1 MIELPIIIVGAGI
14 GGLSLAQ
21 GLSKHNIPFRVYE
34 ADESLTS
41 RPQGYRVRISD
52 EGVDSLRQNLSA
64 KHFQDV
70 ESSCS
75 AITARSNVPVA
86 RLFTEDASAAAPI
99 FKPGGEAPF
108 PLQSD
113 SNILSA
119 DRTVLRTLLLRGIE
133 KYVTFGRRFKSF
145 TETADAVLVRF
156 ENEREVNASILVGAD
171 GTWSRVR
178 RQWLPKRTLLD
189 TEARLIFGKS
199 NLGGDLTR
207 QFSKEAS
214 RGLTL
219 LQSPSIKC
227 LLEPMHFRRHLNG
240 LPEDY
245 VYWVLFLRS
254 DTENVPGDTLS
265 RNATGIKTLT
275 QELTSNWHPSLRCLF
290 ENPHVSQLSVLQ
302 VLSANPHTLDWTQ
315 QSGAGRITLIGDAAH
330 AMSPTAALGATTA
343 LQDTATL
350 LTSIRALGAVPK
362 ALREYEHQMG
372 IYASEALKKT
382 LIGGKAM
389 FGMRAFEDL
398 PRV

>member
-1 MIELPIIIVGAGI
+1 MTELPVIIVGAGI

-75 AITARSNVPVA
+75 AITARSNAPVA
-86 RLFTEDASAAAPI
+86 RLSTEDASAAAPI
-99 FKPGGEAPF
+99 FKPGAEAPF
-108 PLQSD
+108 PLQGD

-133 KYVTFGRRFKSF
+133 NYVTFGRRFKSF

-156 ENEREVNASILVGAD
+156 EDEQEVNASVLVGAD

-178 RQWLPKRTLLD
+178 RQWLPKCALLD

-199 NLGGDLTR
+199 NLGGDLA
-207 QFSKEAS
+207 QPIDQVSSGADAF
-214 RGLTL
+214 
-219 LQSPSIKC
+219 Q
-227 LLEPMHFRRHLNG
+227 
-240 LPEDY
+240 
-245 VYWVLFLRS
+245 
-254 DTENVPGDTLS
+254 
-265 RNATGIKTLT
+265 KTLGWAAGRLCILGT
-275 QELTSNWHPSLRCLF
+275 VLAKRHREYPRRYSIEKRHRHQDVDTRTDQQLASLLALPLRR
-290 ENPHVSQLSVLQ
+290 
-302 VLSANPHTLDWTQ
+302 SARKPTFRLASSLDR
-315 QSGAGRITLIGDAAH
+315 SSYAGLDPAVGAGRITLIGDAAH

-343 LQDTATL
+343 LQDTSTL

-362 ALREYEHQMG
+362 GLREYEHQMG
-372 IYASEALKKT
+372 TYASEA
-382 LIGGKAM
+382 
-389 FGMRAFEDL
+389 
-398 PRV
+398 